1 MVEVKCVTSAPL
13 MLTQEAP
20 AGGHR
25 ARQITRHQSQVL
37 VPPSDKPL
45 ASEAEVPVAA
55 TTLPL
60 FPSQT
65 EQVSTKTQVIF
76 FFNISVVSCNPSST
90 LSCVF
95 LI

>member
-1 MVEVKCVTSAPL
+1 

-25 ARQITRHQSQVL
+25 ARQVTRHQSQIV
-37 VPPSDKPL
+37 VPAPDKPL

-55 TTLPL
+55 ATLPL

-65 EQVSTKTQVIF
+65 EQVSTKTQVMVLCL
-76 FFNISVVSCNPSST
+76 FFNPS
-90 LSCVF
+90 
-95 LI
+95 